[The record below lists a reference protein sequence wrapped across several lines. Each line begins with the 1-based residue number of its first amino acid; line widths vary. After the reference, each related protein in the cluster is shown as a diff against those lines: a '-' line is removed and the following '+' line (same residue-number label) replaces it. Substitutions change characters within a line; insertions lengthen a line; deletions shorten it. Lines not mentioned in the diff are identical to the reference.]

1 MISIE
6 HIRSICSGRIAISEP
21 LARMTTFRLGG
32 PADIYV
38 EPATT
43 AELIALVRTF
53 RDGDLPFLV
62 LGNGSNVLVSDDG
75 FRGAAIN
82 LEHGFARATMDDD
95 VVDAGAGVRLSAF
108 VDFCIRHG
116 FAGTETLAGIPGTLG
131 GAVIM
136 NAGAYGGE
144 ISDHLVDVTVL
155 RHGEVL
161 TLPKAECGFRYRA
174 SGLKGDIV
182 LSARFTPPRGDIES
196 MKRRRK
202 DLLLKRNASQP
213 TAFPNAGSIFKNP
226 EGGYAAVLIQ
236 ECGLKGFRI
245 GGAEVSELH
254 ANFIIGRDNATA
266 ADILAVINH
275 VRGVVFSRRG
285 LVLEPEIL
293 LMGFPDNA
301 LLPIS
306 SDSEGVVA

>member
-82 LEHGFARATMDDD
+82 LEHGFARATVDDD
-95 VVDAGAGVRLSAF
+95 VVDAGAGVRLS
-108 VDFCIRHG
+108 
-116 FAGTETLAGIPGTLG
+116 
-131 GAVIM
+131 
-136 NAGAYGGE
+136 
-144 ISDHLVDVTVL
+144 S
-155 RHGEVL
+155 
-161 TLPKAECGFRYRA
+161 

-226 EGGYAAVLIQ
+226 EGGYAAMLIQ

-285 LVLEPEIL
+285 VVLEPEIL